1 MLIRSVLTTHAY
13 GYPSCPVRTS
23 TFRYSD
29 SSGPGVLGHVG
40 FVITQRSKNLTPSR
54 KGEEKE
60 DKIHHRDAEGT
71 KTDIFFT
78 EGNEG
83 NEGYRGQR
91 VTKEAKN

>member
-1 MLIRSVLTTHAY
+1 LNAKQKI
-13 GYPSCPVRTS
+13 
-23 TFRYSD
+23 
-29 SSGPGVLGHVG
+29 
-40 FVITQRSKNLTPSR
+40 SR
-54 KGEEKE
+54 KDAKGEEKE

-83 NEGYRGQR
+83 NEGIRGQR